1 MENGEAPGEAVRR
14 ANLMENCQGLPR
26 AMGYDWQRAMLMEN
40 GEELGDAEGET
51 LGVWLMVLQNQ
62 MEKHWVT

>member
-26 AMGYDWQRAMLMEN
+26 AMGYDWQRAMLMEKN
-40 GEELGDAEGET
+40 
-51 LGVWLMVLQNQ
+51 
-62 MEKHWVT
+62 WVTLKARHWEYG